1 MFGLQRLAFGDF
13 PDCVNQFPLFVTTP
27 LRLFNSLHG
36 LRNFNMTVKKII
48 GKVHLWLGFTSG
60 IAVFIIAVTGSL
72 YAFQA
77 EISKLTGKAFRH
89 VTPQNTP
96 YLQPT
101 QLKEI
106 AEKQLPGKHLHSVQY
121 GAHNEAVVATFY
133 NFEPDNEYYYTIYAN
148 PYSGEVLKVK
158 NMDRDFFRVVLLGHY
173 YLWLPEAVGQR
184 ITIYATIIFVVMMI
198 TGIILWWPRN
208 KAAAKQRFSIKWNAA
223 WRRKNYDLH
232 NVLGFYMTWGVIF
245 MAITGLIF
253 GWQLLANA
261 IYKTAGGKKSLT
273 YQEPLSDTTR
283 IAQATVLPVDKLWG
297 QMQQE
302 HKDAAT
308 IEMHFPSTDKSAIE
322 VAVNTDADTY
332 WKTDYRFFD
341 QYTLKE
347 LPVAHIYGRF
357 KDAKGADKLLRM
369 NYDIHVGA
377 IWGLP
382 GKILAFFI
390 SLITASLP
398 ITGFMIWWG
407 RRKKKPSR

>member
-1 MFGLQRLAFGDF
+1 
-13 PDCVNQFPLFVTTP
+13 
-27 LRLFNSLHG
+27 
-36 LRNFNMTVKKII
+36 MTVKKLVRKI
-48 GKVHLWLGFTSG
+48 HLWLGLTSG
-60 IAVFIIAVTGSL
+60 IIVFIIAVTGCL

-77 EISKLTGKAFRH
+77 EISKAAQKSYRDVAA
-89 VTPQNTP
+89 QNAA
-96 YLQPT
+96 YLPPT

-106 AEKQLPGKHLHSVQY
+106 VTKKLPGKLLHSIQY
-121 GAHNEAVVATFY
+121 GAANEAVVATFY
-133 NFEPDNEYYYTIYAN
+133 NFEPEYYYLVYIN

-158 NMDRDFFRVVLLGHY
+158 NMDRDFFRIVLMGHY
-173 YLWLPEAVGQR
+173 YLWLPHTIGQR
-184 ITIYATIIFVVMMI
+184 ITIGATIVFVLMMI
-198 TGIILWWPRN
+198 TGLILWWPRN

-232 NVLGFYMTWGVIF
+232 NVLGFYMTWVVIF
-245 MAITGLIF
+245 MAITGLVF
-253 GWQLLANA
+253 GWQSLAKA

-273 YQEPLSDTTR
+273 YQEPLSDTTK
-283 IAQATVLPVDKLWG
+283 IAQATAWPVDKLWYR
-297 QMQQE
+297 MQQE
-302 HKDAAT
+302 NRDAET
-308 IEMHFPSTDKSAIE
+308 IEMHFPSNNKSAIE
-322 VAVNTDADTY
+322 VAINTDAATY

-347 LPVAHIYGRF
+347 LPVDHIYGRF

-382 GKILAFFI
+382 GKIIAFFA
-390 SLITASLP
+390 SLIAASLP